1 MKQLDRT
8 QARPS
13 SARLRPMREERAPT
27 ALLAPAPEELRNLGE
42 IDRGYTGQTIDERY
56 VLEAVI
62 GEGGMG
68 VVYRCRH
75 RIIGKKLAMK
85 IIRAEVAGS
94 QEATQRFLIEAK
106 AASAIGSE
114 HIIHVSDFGRL
125 PDGASY
131 LVMELLEGT
140 PLADEFREHWPLPIP
155 RILSILT
162 QLAEGLGAAHEAGIV
177 HRDLKPENI
186 FLVRRG
192 NEPDFVKILDFGIAK
207 MSLDGD
213 ANLTRAGTVVGT
225 PRYMS
230 PEQAAGEVVD
240 HRGDI
245 YSLGVLA
252 YELIAGRVPFDGEH
266 PLSILSKHMYEA
278 PPKFD
283 SPSLRARVPAELER
297 IVWKCLA
304 KRPAD
309 RYRSMEELALE
320 LQRFGASSVA
330 NLAPARELQNAGAER
345 PAMHTEVTAR
355 LARPSTARQLR
366 RSLRVVLYCALGL
379 TLLVVGSFWVL
390 TKQRGESLA
399 DSVPLAPSTIAAAP
413 ASAAR
418 EPSSTPAEPVVIR
431 VAEPVPQPAPQPAA
445 AGADA
450 KAGRRPL
457 PKQRPRRDQE
467 QTEFVN
473 PWPSSP

>member
-1 MKQLDRT
+1 MP
-8 QARPS
+8 A
-13 SARLRPMREERAPT
+13 
-27 ALLAPAPEELRNLGE
+27 ALLAAAPEEPDPRNLGE
-42 IDRGYTGQTIDERY
+42 IDGDYTGQIIDDRY
-56 VLEAVI
+56 VVEAVI

-75 RIIGKKLAMK
+75 HIIGKKLAMK

-114 HIIHVSDFGRL
+114 HIIHVSDFGQL

-155 RILSILT
+155 RIVSILT
-162 QLAEGLGAAHEAGIV
+162 QLAQGLGAAHEAGIV
-177 HRDLKPENI
+177 HRDLKPENV

-207 MSLDGD
+207 MSLGGD
-213 ANLTRAGTVVGT
+213 AKLTRAGTVVGT

-252 YELIAGRVPFDGEH
+252 YELIAGRVPFDGDH

-278 PPKFD
+278 PPEFD
-283 SPSLRARVPAELER
+283 APSLRARVPAELER

-304 KRPAD
+304 KRPEA
-309 RYRSMEELALE
+309 RYPSMDELALE
-320 LQRFGASSVA
+320 LQRFGASSA
-330 NLAPARELQNAGAER
+330 AKLTPAREQDAGAER
-345 PAMHTEVTAR
+345 PAQHTEVTTA
-355 LARPSTARQLR
+355 LARPSTARWLR
-366 RSLRVVLYCALGL
+366 RSLRGVLYCALGL
-379 TLLVVGSFWVL
+379 TLLVVGSFWL
-390 TKQRGESLA
+390 LARQRGEPLA
-399 DSVPLAPSTIAAAP
+399 GPVPLAPAIAAAP

-418 EPSSTPAEPVVIR
+418 EPTSTPAEPVVIR
-431 VAEPVPQPAPQPAA
+431 VAEPVAQPALQPAA

-450 KAGRRPL
+450 KAGRRTL
-457 PKQRPRRDQE
+457 PKQRPRRDKE